1 MKFNNTIIINFI
13 INGMQI
19 YIIENYKIINKH
31 RINFIGLVTTILQIL
46 FRKFCNHGGLTT
58 LPPFDLQIIFQLQ
71 TGLGGLLVSLTSKA
85 HRLGVSF

>member
-46 FRKFCNHGGLTT
+46 FRKFCNHGGLQHYH
-58 LPPFDLQIIFQLQ
+58 LSIFKSYFNYRQDLGDF
-71 TGLGGLLVSLTSKA
+71 
-85 HRLGVSF
+85 